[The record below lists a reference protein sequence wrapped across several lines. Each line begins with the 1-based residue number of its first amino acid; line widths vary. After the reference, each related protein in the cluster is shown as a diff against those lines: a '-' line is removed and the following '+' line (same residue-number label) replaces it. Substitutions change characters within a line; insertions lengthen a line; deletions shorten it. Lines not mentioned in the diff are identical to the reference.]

1 MMTKHPSGFRCEME
15 TTQWES
21 MWVPQKQLRTAW
33 LRKLETRVDR
43 ADYKAVDCKGK
54 GLFSLLSTVFLLHDF
69 HIERQEEIPTF
80 ALAPIFTIALG
91 CCVARF
97 TVQQLQLV

>member
-1 MMTKHPSGFRCEME
+1 MGKHVGSSE
-15 TTQWES
+15 TATNPL
-21 MWVPQKQLRTAW
+21 VT
-33 LRKLETRVDR
+33 ETGVDR